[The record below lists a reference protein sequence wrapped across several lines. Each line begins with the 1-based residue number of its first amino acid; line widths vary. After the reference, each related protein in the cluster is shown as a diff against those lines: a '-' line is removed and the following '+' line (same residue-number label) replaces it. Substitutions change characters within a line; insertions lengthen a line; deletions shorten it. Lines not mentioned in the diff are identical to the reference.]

1 MIKQDAEKLVEEL
14 LKNKNLRNHCYAAGA
29 AMGALFDQFEVEAMK
44 EGTTRE
50 DWEISGMLH
59 DADYEATEK
68 SLERHTEVT
77 TEKLKELIEKDP
89 ESKDQIERIIQAVRG
104 HADKA
109 IRETLMAKAIYA
121 ADELTGL
128 IVAAAL
134 VRPDKKL
141 EGLTVE
147 SVLKRFKEP
156 SFAKGA
162 DRNMIKTCETE
173 LGLQLDVFTE
183 IALDAMKKIH
193 ERLGL

>member
-1 MIKQDAEKLVEEL
+1 MTKADAEKLITEML
-14 LKNKNLRNHCYAAGA
+14 QNKNLRSHCYAAGA
-29 AMGALFDQFEVEAMK
+29 AMGTLFDHFEVEATN

-59 DADYEATEK
+59 DVDYEVTEK
-68 SLERHTEVT
+68 SAERHTEET
-77 TEKLKELIEKDP
+77 TEKLKEYIENDP
-89 ESKDQIERIIQAVRG
+89 ESKDQIDRIIQAVRG
-104 HADKA
+104 HANKA
-109 IRETLMAKAIYA
+109 VRETLMAKAIYA

-141 EGLTVE
+141 EGLTVD

-162 DRNMIKTCETE
+162 DREMIKTCETE
-173 LGLQLDVFTE
+173 LGLPLDVFTQ
-183 IALDAMKKIH
+183 IVLDAMKKIDDQ
-193 ERLGL
+193 LGL

>member
-1 MIKQDAEKLVEEL
+1 MTKADAEKLVEEML
-14 LKNKNLRNHCYAAGA
+14 QNKNLRSHCYAAGA
-29 AMGALFDQFEVEAMK
+29 AMGALFDQFEVEALK
-44 EGTTRE
+44 EGTSKE

-59 DADYEATEK
+59 DVDYEATEK

-77 TEKLKELIEKDP
+77 TEKLQDLIKSNP

-104 HADKA
+104 HANKA

-141 EGLTVE
+141 EGLTVD
-147 SVLKRFKEP
+147 SVLKRFKET

-173 LGLQLDVFTE
+173 LGLDLDVFTE
-183 IALDAMKKIH
+183 IVLDAMKRIH